1 MESRSHLS
9 LRLARL
15 ALLPLLAIWALGVL
29 AGCSIAKNAS
39 AAQQPGTTQ
48 HPVTTTQLSFDILSA
63 KPGGPA
69 HNWPAYVPTSLT
81 ALPANSVVTVTIRN
95 FDLGDDTLPAN
106 SPYLHVQGT
115 LDGTATA
122 DGKTYR
128 SVPANH
134 IAHTFTSTQLQLS
147 VPISG
152 DPVGKADHVTVT
164 FSFRT
169 PSTPGTYYFQCFVPC
184 GTGTSG
190 YNGPMVALGYMRGTV
205 TVVA

>member
-1 MESRSHLS
+1 MASRSHLP
-9 LRLARL
+9 ARL
-15 ALLPLLAIWALGVL
+15 ALLLLLVVGTLGAL
-29 AGCSIAKNAS
+29 AGCSLAKS
-39 AAQQPGTTQ
+39 ATAGPNPSTTQ
-48 HPVTTTQLSFDILSA
+48 HVVTTTQVSFDIRSA

-69 HNWPAYVPTSLT
+69 ENWPAYVPTSPT
-81 ALPANSVVTVTIRN
+81 ALPANSVITVTIRN
-95 FDLGDDTLPAN
+95 FDLGDDSLPTN

-115 LDGTATA
+115 LDGTAVA
-122 DGKTYR
+122 DGKTYT

-152 DPVGKADHVTVT
+152 DPVGKVDHVTVT

-190 YNGPMVALGYMRGTV
+190 YNGPMVTLGYMRGTL